1 MDTPNAPAAKP
12 LILLVE
18 DEPSL
23 VKALGK
29 RLEISGY
36 EVISSENGKEA
47 LRLIGERRPARA
59 IVDLMMPLMNGW
71 ELCHRMKTNA
81 GMRSIPVIM
90 LSGAI
95 DSSGAAS
102 KLDECDFLM
111 AKPFNSD
118 ELLAKI
124 QELLGRGQAAPPPPP
139 GAAPAG

>member
-1 MDTPNAPAAKP
+1 MDTPNAPVAKP

-36 EVISSENGKEA
+36 EVLSSENGKEA
-47 LRLIGERRPARA
+47 LKLIGEKRPDLA

-71 ELCHRMKTNA
+71 ELCHRMK
-81 GMRSIPVIM
+81 MDPELKSIPVIM

-124 QELLGRGQAAPPPPP
+124 KELLGRGQAAPPPAP
-139 GAAPAG
+139 GGAPAG